1 MSSLIVSSWL
11 LLTLSFVDII
21 GVNAKGNQVLA
32 GIKKPNTPLTNETIN
47 KFVELVREKY
57 HYNMIDVRSFSQP
70 TKYPPIPNNTYDVQ
84 ILYSHSNHYICIYFD
99 PLRKTV
105 YVYDSNISSTKSI
118 IMNEHILI
126 VRNRF
131 PMSKTVYVIPKTEQY
146 DDTSSGPL
154 AIAYATTLILGENPA
169 IYGFQMNTKH
179 SDKAIHLREH
189 IFKMLRKGELSLF
202 PRSDRLDIDYI
213 SPAFNKIHPDILKEI
228 KTPNKLFTFRTINL
242 FANLVTATTNFDMV
256 PVMFFH
262 YPEFYPVHNDTK
274 NDVQI
279 LFAEGIK
286 TAGHAMCIFYDAA
299 NKTVVVYDGQNLNDK
314 QMMIIL
320 RRYPNYQYI
329 TYIHPKTKQRD
340 STSCGPFSV
349 AYATSLILGHDPKTH
364 KLTTTTLPSVSC
376 FPRKFDDSK
385 IFRKHILKMFKSKK
399 LLPFPHD

>member
-11 LLTLSFVDII
+11 LLTIFFVT
-21 GVNAKGNQVLA
+21 AKGDQVLA
-32 GIKKPNTPLTNETIN
+32 GIKKPNTPFTNETIN
-47 KFVELVREKY
+47 KFIELVREKY

-99 PLRKTV
+99 PLHETV
-105 YVYDSNISSTKSI
+105 YVYDSYISSTKSI
-118 IMNEHILI
+118 IMHEHNLI
-126 VRNRF
+126 VQNRF

-228 KTPNKLFTFRTINL
+228 NTPNKRFTFRTINL

-256 PVMFFH
+256 PVMFAD
-262 YPEFYPVHNDTK
+262 YPELYPVHNDTK

-279 LFAEGIK
+279 LFAEGIE
-286 TAGHAMCIFYDAA
+286 TAGHVMCIFYDAA
-299 NKTVVVYDGQNLNDK
+299 NKTVVVYDDQELDDE
-314 QMMIIL
+314 QMMTIL

-340 STSCGPFSV
+340 STSCGPFSI

-364 KLTTTTLPSVSC
+364 KLSTTTLHCVSC
-376 FPRKFDDSK
+376 FPQKFDDSK